1 LSNPQPPPLR
11 VTVNYKEDGQFNW
24 LKTNIDT
31 PVDQRVLNSLV
42 CEVAG
47 WVAYFPGTDEPC
59 PVGVVIGVG
68 PFGWLETQIELN
80 RPDVEEAQLKET
92 GRQIL
97 TSQCGFSLLL
107 PAYLVTSGGPYKV
120 FVRCRDER
128 QEILHEVAEIS
139 FSAASSVSWRLATA
153 VQPLVVN
160 SVGRSGSSLL
170 CRILA
175 MHHKIHVPTGGD
187 QFGEISVCEY
197 ACRVAS
203 TLSSEG
209 SYSALNRMAQ
219 LPDFHSVEAPHLCSV
234 MLRNSGS
241 SEYQHGPL
249 QRTLTEGARML
260 ASNILM
266 NYTQFVQSD
275 KPWLRYVAEKSWNS
289 YNLNVLRLFFDAPRE
304 VFVVRKPSEFLRS
317 QRAFLQKQGAKPEQ
331 IQRQHLATADRLGN
345 LARSRYDRKDSSH
358 VVKFEELISTPREVV
373 ASLMDYLGLESP
385 EKYLASVVSIIGDDS
400 SHSKML
406 RTERSDH
413 SEDEYASYC
422 ANLSPSQ
429 KENLRMFCD
438 VFEYTF
444 PN

>member
-1 LSNPQPPPLR
+1 M
-11 VTVNYKEDGQFNW
+11 
-24 LKTNIDT
+24 
-31 PVDQRVLNSLV
+31 
-42 CEVAG
+42 
-47 WVAYFPGTDEPC
+47 
-59 PVGVVIGVG
+59 
-68 PFGWLETQIELN
+68 
-80 RPDVEEAQLKET
+80 
-92 GRQIL
+92 
-97 TSQCGFSLLL
+97 L

-128 QEILHEVAEIS
+128 QEILHEVAEIN
-139 FSAASSVSWRLATA
+139 FSAASSATWRIATT

-175 MHHKIHVPTGGD
+175 MHHKVHVPTGSD

-209 SYSALNRMAQ
+209 SYSALNRMGE

-234 MLRNSGS
+234 MLRNPGS
-241 SEYQHGPL
+241 SEFQHAQL

-260 ASNILM
+260 ASNILT
-266 NYTQFVQSD
+266 NYIQFVQSD
-275 KPWLRYVAEKSWNS
+275 KPWVRYVAEKSWNS
-289 YNLNVLRLFFDAPRE
+289 YNLNVLRLLFDAPRE
-304 VFVVRKPSEFLRS
+304 VFIVRKPSEFLRS

-345 LARSRYDRKDSSH
+345 LARSRFDRRGTSH
-358 VVKFEELISTPREVV
+358 VVKFEELITAPREAL
-373 ASLMDYLGLESP
+373 ASLMEYLGLDCP
-385 EKYLASVVSIIGDDS
+385 EKYVESVVRIIGDDS

-406 RTERSDH
+406 RTERNDN
-413 SEDEYASYC
+413 SEDEYMRYC
-422 ANLSPSQ
+422 AQLSPSQ

-438 VFEYTF
+438 IFGYAL
-444 PN
+444 PA